1 MEKEFCTYE
10 QAVAL
15 KELGFNESC
24 FGYYIETKEWI
35 PASYSQKG
43 TIYPSNLD
51 LMKEWV
57 SAPLY
62 QQAFRWFRDKHNLYS
77 TINLDSYKEPY
88 SLKVT
93 IKHLDDTN
101 TFVDKEYYPYNNG
114 IGDIDNKKYEEAES
128 ACLDKLIENCK
139 NK

>member
-1 MEKEFCTYE
+1 MEKEFITYE
-10 QAVAL
+10 QALAL
-15 KELGFNESC
+15 KELGFDEPC
-24 FGYYIETKEWI
+24 FGYYIETREWI

-62 QQAFRWFRDKHNLYS
+62 QQAFRWFREKYDIQGYIYSSTVRGNEENLFKQFTGYIWNIRSIDMPFLS
-77 TINLDSYKEPY
+77 TDARDEL
-88 SLKVT
+88 
-93 IKHLDDTN
+93 HDT
-101 TFVDKEYYPYNNG
+101 
-114 IGDIDNKKYEEAES
+114 YEEAEQ
-128 ACLDKLIENCK
+128 ACLDKLIEICK